1 MPQDHACINFKMLCL
16 GNIKLKYGLFLA
28 PLAGYTD
35 MAMRTVCRAHGAE
48 MTVSEM
54 VSARALCYGDKKTP
68 ALARI
73 LEDEL
78 PAAVQIFGSEPEFMA
93 EGARIVARGM
103 EGGVAPSCI
112 DINMG
117 CPVKK
122 IVSAGDGSAIMK
134 TPSLAYDIVKAVVG
148 AVSLPVTVKIRAGW
162 DEEHKN
168 AVEVALA
175 VEEAGASLVAVHG
188 RTRNQMYSGKAS
200 LDIIAN
206 VKDALHIP
214 VVGNGDIV
222 TAEDAVRMKRETG
235 CDGLMIG
242 RGAVGNPFI
251 FTEIRAAMDGEAYL
265 PPTARERMEAALWQ
279 LRLAIEEKGEREAV
293 LSSRKQFA
301 DFAAGLR
308 GASSLRATVH
318 RAESYL
324 DLVSCAE
331 EFISAHEE

>member
-1 MPQDHACINFKMLCL
+1 MLRF
-16 GNIKLKYGLFLA
+16 GNIELKYGLFLA

-35 MAMRTVCRAHGAE
+35 MAMRTVSRKYGAE

-73 LEDEL
+73 LENEL

-93 EGARIVARGM
+93 EGAKIVACGM
-103 EGGVAPSCI
+103 AGGVAPSAI

-122 IVSAGDGSAIMK
+122 IVSAGDGSALMK
-134 TPSLAYDIVKAVVG
+134 NPSLAYDIVKAVAL

-162 DEEHKN
+162 DEAHKN

-188 RTRNQMYSGKAS
+188 RTKSQMYSGRAS
-200 LDIIAN
+200 LDIIGR

-214 VVGNGDIV
+214 VIGNGDIA
-222 TAEDAVRMKRETG
+222 TAADALLMKRETG
-235 CDGLMIG
+235 CDGVMVG
-242 RGAVGNPFI
+242 RGAVGNPFL
-251 FTEIRAAMDGEAYL
+251 FAEIRAALAGEDYTS
-265 PPTARERMEAALWQ
+265 PTARERMDTALWQ
-279 LRLAIEEKGEREAV
+279 IRLAIEEKGEREAV
-293 LSSRKQFA
+293 LSARKQFA

-308 GASSLRATVH
+308 GASALRGRVH
-318 RAESYL
+318 KAETYAEL
-324 DLVSCAE
+324 ADCAE
-331 EFISAHEE
+331 AFVAELQE

>member
-1 MPQDHACINFKMLCL
+1 MICF
-16 GNIKLKYGLFLA
+16 GNVELKYGLFLA

-35 MAMRTVCRAHGAE
+35 MAMRTVSRECGAE

-73 LEDEL
+73 LANEL

-93 EGARIVARGM
+93 EGAQIVARGM
-103 EGGVAPSCI
+103 DGGVVPSAI

-122 IVSAGDGSAIMK
+122 IVTAGDGSALMK
-134 TPSLAYDIVKAVVG
+134 SPTLVYDIVKAVVS

-200 LDIIAN
+200 LETIAN

-214 VVGNGDIV
+214 VVGNGDI
-222 TAEDAVRMKRETG
+222 TSAADALRMKRETR

-251 FTEIRAAMDGEAYL
+251 FSEIRAAMDGEAYT
-265 PPTARERMEAALWQ
+265 PPTARVRMETALHQ

-293 LSSRKQFA
+293 LSARKQFA
-301 DFAAGLR
+301 DFAAGMR
-308 GASSLRATVH
+308 GAAALRAEAH
-318 RAESYL
+318 RAETYR
-324 DLVSCAE
+324 DLVRCAE
-331 EFISAHEE
+331 AFVSAAE

>member
-1 MPQDHACINFKMLCL
+1 MLRF
-16 GNIKLKYGLFLA
+16 GNVELKYGLFLA

-35 MAMRTVCRAHGAE
+35 MAMRTVARAHGAE

-73 LEDEL
+73 LDVEL
-78 PAAVQIFGSEPEFMA
+78 PAAVQIFGSEPQFMA
-93 EGARIVARGM
+93 EGACIVARGM
-103 EGGVAPSCI
+103 DGGVVPSAI

-122 IVSAGDGSAIMK
+122 IVSSGDGSALMK
-134 TPSLAYDIVKAVVG
+134 NPTLAYDIVKAVTA

-175 VEEAGASLVAVHG
+175 AQEAGASLVTVHG
-188 RTRNQMYSGKAS
+188 RTRTQMYSGKAS

-214 VVGNGDIV
+214 VVGNGDIT
-222 TAEDAVRMKRETG
+222 TAEDALRMKRETG
-235 CDGLMIG
+235 CDGVMIG
-242 RGAVGNPFI
+242 RGAVGNPFL
-251 FTEIRAAMDGEAYL
+251 FDEIRAALDGEVYT
-265 PPTARERMEAALWQ
+265 PPTPKERMEAALWQ
-279 LRLAIEEKGEREAV
+279 LRLAVNEKGEREAV
-293 LSSRKQFA
+293 LCARKQFA
-301 DFAAGLR
+301 DFAGGLR
-308 GASSLRATVH
+308 GAASFRAAAH
-318 RAESYL
+318 KAETYEEL
-324 DLVSCAE
+324 ASCART
-331 EFISAHEE
+331 FLALHEQ

>member
-1 MPQDHACINFKMLCL
+1 MLCF
-16 GNIKLKYGLFLA
+16 GNIKLEHGLFLA

-35 MAMRTVCRAHGAE
+35 MAMRTVSRAYGAE

-54 VSARALCYGDKKTP
+54 VSARALCYGDKRTP

-73 LEDEL
+73 LESEI
-78 PAAVQIFGSEPEFMA
+78 PASVQIFGSEPEFMA

-103 EGGVAPSCI
+103 EGGVPPSAI

-122 IVSAGDGSAIMK
+122 IVSAGDGSALMK
-134 TPSLAYDIVKAVVG
+134 NPALAYDIVKAVVG
-148 AVSLPVTVKIRAGW
+148 AVSLLVTVKIRAGW

-214 VVGNGDIV
+214 VIGNGDI
-222 TAEDAVRMKRETG
+222 ASSEDALRMKRETG

-242 RGAVGNPFI
+242 RGAVGNPFL
-251 FTEIRAAMDGEAYL
+251 FAEIRAALSGEEYT
-265 PPTARERMEAALWQ
+265 PPSARERMETALWQ
-279 LRLAIEEKGEREAV
+279 LRLAIDEKGEREAV
-293 LSSRKQFA
+293 LSARKQFA

-308 GASSLRATVH
+308 GAAALRADVH
-318 RAESYL
+318 RAETYAALSAL
-324 DLVSCAE
+324 AE
-331 EFISAHEE
+331 KFLCENEKESL